1 MLLVLAL
8 LVPQDTVRLA
18 ADAALERALASAPAI
33 SAMAAHVREAEGL
46 ADARSR
52 RINPRLGVLAENLGA
67 QREVTGQDGLAG
79 VEGQVTLEFPMAIGG
94 GLGAARSAGRAGVA
108 VAAAEAEMANV
119 ELRYTLLQ
127 RMVEH
132 QRLHRVLDAV
142 GEEART
148 LATMSR
154 AVTAQAADGRTA
166 EGHAA
171 RLRVEAASRV
181 SALARRQAEA
191 AVVDADLAGWL
202 GLTPET
208 PIRISP
214 ASCAVGAPLGGMTA
228 AKVATARVG
237 LAEAEAAVARA
248 VRVPALAPQVGFR
261 RSAGFSGLLVG
272 LNVDLPLF
280 NGGGARLAAAEASQ
294 VARQAEQQQ
303 VERTL
308 GAAVVGERRAL
319 ALLDASAEGFGAA
332 WQEDLTLAVSAAT
345 ARWDEGAGTLAE
357 LLEARRARL
366 AALEEHAAWSA
377 ARAASRLALARAA
390 GTPIDATLLTDD
402 CLGAAR

>member
-1 MLLVLAL
+1 
-8 LVPQDTVRLA
+8 
-18 ADAALERALASAPAI
+18 
-33 SAMAAHVREAEGL
+33 MAAHVREAEGL

-108 VAAAEAEMANV
+108 VATAEAEMANV

-154 AVTAQAADGRTA
+154 AVTAQAADGRAA

-171 RLRVEAASRV
+171 RLRVEAASRT

-214 ASCAVGAPLGGMTA
+214 ASCAVVSSIDGTTA
-228 AKVATARVG
+228 ARVASARVG

-319 ALLDASAEGFGAA
+319 ALLDASAEDFGAA

-390 GTPIDATLLTDD
+390 GTPIDAALLTDD